1 MLLNEA
7 IMGRHSIRS
16 FRPDPVEKSLL
27 LTLADAAQQA
37 HSASNLQAWRFL
49 FITDQQLKE
58 KVDLFSPGLSGK
70 PPVILV
76 ICSDMHKAARKGG
89 KNSEVYGCLM
99 DASMAAENLML
110 KAVELGL
117 GTCAIKSY
125 NDSAIRKILNIP
137 ERYRIEM
144 LMSIG
149 YPLGEPRCPKRPP
162 LEEICFFDHITESEK
177 ENHE

>member
-7 IMGRHSIRS
+7 ITGRHSIRS

-37 HSASNLQAWRFL
+37 PSASNLQAWRFL

-76 ICSDMHKAARKGG
+76 ICSDMHKAARLCKIICEKYPKNDAYRALLDCIDADKGKALTEPEG
-89 KNSEVYGCLM
+89 FAKMLEK
-99 DASMAAENLML
+99 AS
-110 KAVELGL
+110 
-117 GTCAIKSY
+117 
-125 NDSAIRKILNIP
+125 
-137 ERYRIEM
+137 EM
-144 LMSIG
+144 LVDC
-149 YPLGEPRCPKRPP
+149 L
-162 LEEICFFDHITESEK
+162 
-177 ENHE
+177 

>member
-37 HSASNLQAWRFL
+37 PSASNLQAWRFL

-76 ICSDMHKAARKGG
+76 ICSDMHKAARNGG
-89 KNSEVYGCLM
+89 NQVPSPVSGASVFSSWSAVSSSLM
-99 DASMAAENLML
+99 VGMNWRT
-110 KAVELGL
+110 KV
-117 GTCAIKSY
+117 
-125 NDSAIRKILNIP
+125 P
-137 ERYRIEM
+137 W
-144 LMSIG
+144 
-149 YPLGEPRCPKRPP
+149 PR
-162 LEEICFFDHITESEK
+162 FFR
-177 ENHE
+177 

>member
-1 MLLNEA
+1 MKLQEA
-7 IMGRHSIRS
+7 IRDRHSIRS
-16 FRPDPVEKSLL
+16 FAPDAVSEDLL
-27 LTLADAAQQA
+27 LELADAAQYA
-37 HSASNLQAWRFL
+37 PSASNLQAWRFL
-49 FITDQQLKE
+49 FITDPELKE

-76 ICSDMHKAARKGG
+76 ICSDLEKARKKGG
-89 KNSEVYGCLM
+89 RNSESYGCLM

-125 NDSAIRKILNIP
+125 NETAVRRILCLP

-144 LMSIG
+144 LVSIG
-149 YPLGEPRCPKRPP
+149 YPQGEPRCPKRPP
-162 LEEICFFDHITESEK
+162 VNEVVFFNSLM
-177 ENHE
+177 